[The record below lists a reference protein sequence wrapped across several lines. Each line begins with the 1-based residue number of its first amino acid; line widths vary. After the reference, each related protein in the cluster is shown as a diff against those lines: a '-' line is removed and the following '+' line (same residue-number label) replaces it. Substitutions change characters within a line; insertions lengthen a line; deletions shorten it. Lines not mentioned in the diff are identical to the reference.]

1 MNKLVRVPG
10 IVISASVLS
19 SRATKLTLQCSNCHS
34 YKFIYPQGGLG
45 GLGSGSERGL
55 PRKCDASPPGGEAN
69 SCPLDPYIIIHQK
82 STFTDQQ
89 TLKLQEAPDMVPV
102 GELPRHM
109 LLSTDRY
116 LTGRMVPGS
125 RVIVTGIY
133 STFQSVKN
141 VRCFKLSSRQ
151 FPGKL
156 ASEKRRASCTTA
168 ALPACSSSGIGISW
182 RCCWDESFWSSI
194 HSRGGRRFRRNGSKW
209 RFLWAVCQKCCA
221 KYIWKS
227 RSAVS
232 NQSLSPVLQW
242 NLDIKKAITCLLFG
256 GSKKV
261 LPDGMRLRGDINVLL
276 LGDPGTAKSQ
286 LLKFVEKVC
295 YHVFVLYLFSRSDKG
310 RAHCSLYIR
319 QRLQC
324 CWFDGLSPAWC
335 SLGKDVSAI
344 SWRMFSFLWI
354 AGVLSRRRS
363 NGAGWYWCGMYWRV
377 WQDEGWRSSGHSR
390 SYGTA
395 NNFDC

>member
-1 MNKLVRVPG
+1 MLQFRDLTANIMNKLVRVPG

-151 FPGKL
+151 FQVNLHQKNAGPVALRQPYLRVVHLEL
-156 ASEKRRASCTTA
+156 ASAGGA
-168 ALPACSSSGIGISW
+168 AGTNPFGVQFTPEEEEDFA
-182 RCCWDESFWSSI
+182 EM
-194 HSRGGRRFRRNGSKW
+194 
-209 RFLWAVCQKCCA
+209 A
-221 KYIWKS
+221 
-227 RSAVS
+227 RS
-232 NQSLSPVLQW
+232 
-242 NLDIKKAITCLLFG
+242 DGFYELF
-256 GSKKV
+256 
-261 LPDGMRLRGDINVLL
+261 
-276 LGDPGTAKSQ
+276 AKS
-286 LLKFVEKVC
+286 VAPSI
-295 YHVFVLYLFSRSDKG
+295 YG
-310 RAHCSLYIR
+310 
-319 QRLQC
+319 
-324 CWFDGLSPAWC
+324 
-335 SLGKDVSAI
+335 SLG
-344 SWRMFSFLWI
+344 L
-354 AGVLSRRRS
+354 LSVTNLS
-363 NGAGWYWCGMYWRV
+363 L
-377 WQDEGWRSSGHSR
+377 Q
-390 SYGTA
+390 SYNET
-395 NNFDC
+395 